1 MKKTML
7 FAVMALISVGCFAQK
22 ANVKKARNLIQA
34 ETPDYNTARQ
44 LMDEALVNPETAGLA
59 DTWYVAGLIGYQQSE
74 LEFNKRFMGQQVDF
88 NVMGK
93 AQQESLE
100 AWAKADELA
109 SVLVQDKKGN
119 MVMDKKNVTIK
130 KNIATKILDYWDNQ
144 GLLGYAG
151 NLYENKDYAG
161 TYQLYK
167 LYIDIPNM
175 PIMQDEKSQVRMVR
189 DTNYLAL
196 VNSTGML
203 AYSAELYPECIE
215 VFSTMLHGDYKA
227 EQAGEYIYSCY
238 LNMKDSAKAYAVMDE
253 CIELFPNDARF
264 LQQRINVYIG
274 KKEYEQAIDLLDKAI
289 AQDAQAQY
297 FNSKG
302 SILTML
308 GKYDEAIEI
317 FKQGLAIDA
326 NNVELYINYGYVYVE
341 KGNKLNDEATYLSSA
356 EYKKARKEIDA
367 TYKNAL
373 PLFDKAHQLD
383 VNNDDCTRTLK
394 SLYYRLGMTE
404 EYNALQ

>member
-1 MKKTML
+1 MKKVAFIAGAM
-7 FAVMALISVGCFAQK
+7 LISTLGFAQEK
-22 ANVKKARNLIQA
+22 NVKKIQGLIMG
-34 ETPDYNTARQ
+34 ETPNFEQAIQ
-44 LMDEALVNPETAGLA
+44 LMDEAKVNPETKDMAN
-59 DTWYVAGLIGYQQSE
+59 TWYVAGLIGYQQSE
-74 LEFNKRFMGQQVDF
+74 AEWNKRYMGQQVDF

-93 AQQESLE
+93 AQQESME

-130 KNIATKILDYWDNQ
+130 KNIAAKMLDYWNNQ

-151 NLYENKDYAG
+151 NMYENKDYAG

-167 LYIDIPNM
+167 LYIDIPNL
-175 PIMQDEKSQVRMVR
+175 PVMQDEKTQAKMVR

-196 VNSTGML
+196 VNSAGML
-203 AYSAELYPECIE
+203 AYSAGLYPECIE
-215 VFSTMLHGDYKA
+215 VFTPLLRSDYKA

-264 LQQRINVYIG
+264 LQARINAYVSS
-274 KKEYEQAIDLLDKAI
+274 KEYEKAIGLLDKAI

-308 GKYDEAIEI
+308 GKYDEAIET
-317 FKQGLAIDA
+317 FKQGLNIDA
-326 NNVELYINYGYVYVE
+326 NNVDLYVNYGYVYVE
-341 KGNKLNDEATYLSSA
+341 KGNKLNDGAAYLSDA
-356 EYKKARKEIDA
+356 EYNKARKEIDA
-367 TYKNAL
+367 TYKEAI
-373 PLFDKAHQLD
+373 PLFEKAHQLD
-383 VNNDDCTRTLK
+383 ADNYDCIRALK
-394 SLYYRLGMTE
+394 SLYYRMGMME